1 MGPATSWRA
10 SSVTLQTLADAPL
23 TGRTEPRIFTP
34 PLRELRPAV
43 YDDDGET
50 LLSPATSLGF
60 EAIEFAETVLGIEL
74 RPWQRWLLIHMLE
87 LLPNGRLRFR
97 TCIVLVARQNG
108 KTTLSVILSLFFLYA
123 LGRELVIGTAQDLGL
138 AEEVWAKAVELAREV
153 PELAELIQQ
162 VVLQTGK
169 QALILEDGERYLIK
183 AANRKAGRGLSGDLV
198 LLDELREHTN
208 FQAWAAVSK
217 TTMARA
223 NSIVLALSNAGDASS
238 VVLAHLRKLAH
249 KALGDPDGINK
260 LDAAATPLQLPAN
273 LTQVPGSQLGIFEW
287 SSAPGAELTDPDALA
302 QANPSVGYG
311 EFEWANIAAA
321 LESDDEFTYRTEV
334 MCQWADGAFHSPFGP
349 GKWEAG
355 IVRGDDDHGRPLRK
369 DQLPQITSKIK
380 VGVDYSGTWAYI
392 TVCGWNNRNRPQVEV
407 VARGAGVEWVRPWLE
422 QRRHLIDAISGQGRG
437 ALISPTL
444 TDLEQPWVDSAGIEH
459 EPLPVQRWQGEDLTA
474 GTVRFFEAIKEDE
487 IDHLADPALDLAAE
501 TAVTKTLTAGAFL
514 VDRGKSPTDVTP
526 LQAAIAAFWLLDR
539 PTEAPFRS
547 AYEDDDLL
555 VV

>member
-1 MGPATSWRA
+1 VSPFIDA
-10 SSVTLQTLADAPL
+10 ADVPRV
-23 TGRTEPRIFTP
+23 GRTEPRIFTP
-34 PLRELRPAV
+34 PLRDLHPAT
-43 YDDDGET
+43 YDDDGNV
-50 LLSPATSLGF
+50 LSPATSLGF
-60 EAIEFAETVLGIEL
+60 DAIDFAQEVLGLHL

-97 TCIVLVARQNG
+97 TCVVLVARQNG
-108 KTTLSVILSLFFLYA
+108 KTTLSQVLSLFFIYV

-138 AEEVWAKAVELAREV
+138 AEEVWAGAVALAKSV
-153 PELAELIQQ
+153 PELAELIKNE
-162 VVLQTGK
+162 VLQGGK

-217 TTMARA
+217 TTMARV
-223 NSIVLALSNAGDASS
+223 NSIVLALSNAGDATS

-249 KALGDPDGINK
+249 RELGDPDGICK
-260 LDAAATPLQLPAN
+260 LDAAPGEDRQLPAG
-273 LTQVPGSQLGIFEW
+273 LADVEGSQLGIFEW
-287 SSAPGAELTDPDALA
+287 SAPPGSELNDWEALA

-321 LESDDEFTYRTEV
+321 LDSDDEFTYRTEV

-349 GKWEAG
+349 GRWEAG
-355 IVRGDDDHGRPLRK
+355 MVRGEDEHGRPLPK
-369 DQLPQITSKIK
+369 TALPQITSKVK
-380 VGVDYSGTWAYI
+380 VGLDYSGSWAYI
-392 TVCGWNNRNRPQVEV
+392 TFAGWNTEGRAQLEV
-407 VARGAGVEWVRPWLE
+407 VARGAGVDWLRPWLE
-422 QRRHLIDAISGQGRG
+422 QRRHLIDGIAGQGRG

-444 TDLEQPWVDSAGIEH
+444 ADLELPWMDQQGIEH
-459 EPLPVQRWQGEDLTA
+459 PALPVERWQGEDLTA
-474 GTVRFFEAIKEDE
+474 GTVRFFEAVKENE

-501 TAVTKTLTAGAFL
+501 TAVLKTLTAGAFL
-514 VDRGKSPTDVTP
+514 VDRAKSPTDVTP
-526 LQAAIAAFWLLDR
+526 LQSGIAAFWLLDR

-547 AYEDDDLL
+547 AYEEDDLL

>member
-1 MGPATSWRA
+1 
-10 SSVTLQTLADAPL
+10 V
-23 TGRTEPRIFTP
+23 
-34 PLRELRPAV
+34 
-43 YDDDGET
+43 
-50 LLSPATSLGF
+50 LSPATSLGF
-60 EAIEFAETVLGIEL
+60 DAIDFAQEVLGLHL

-97 TCIVLVARQNG
+97 TCVVLVARQNG
-108 KTTLSVILSLFFLYA
+108 KTTLSQVLSLFFIYV

-138 AEEVWAKAVELAREV
+138 AEEVWAGAVALAKSV
-153 PELAELIQQ
+153 PELAELIKNE
-162 VVLQTGK
+162 VLQGGK

-217 TTMARA
+217 TTMARV
-223 NSIVLALSNAGDASS
+223 NSIVLALSNAGDATS

-249 KALGDPDGINK
+249 RELGDPDGICK
-260 LDAAATPLQLPAN
+260 LDAAPGEDRQLPAG
-273 LTQVPGSQLGIFEW
+273 LADVEGSQLGIFEW
-287 SSAPGAELTDPDALA
+287 SAPPGSELNDWEALA

-321 LESDDEFTYRTEV
+321 LDSDDEFTYRTEV

-349 GKWEAG
+349 GRWEAG
-355 IVRGDDDHGRPLRK
+355 MVRGEDEHGRPLPK
-369 DQLPQITSKIK
+369 TALPQITSKVK
-380 VGVDYSGTWAYI
+380 VGLDYSGSWAYI
-392 TVCGWNNRNRPQVEV
+392 TFAGWNTEGRAQLEV
-407 VARGAGVEWVRPWLE
+407 VARGAGVDWLRPWLE
-422 QRRHLIDAISGQGRG
+422 QRRHLIDGIAGQGRG

-444 TDLEQPWVDSAGIEH
+444 ADLELPWMDQQGIEH
-459 EPLPVQRWQGEDLTA
+459 PALPVERWQGEDLTA
-474 GTVRFFEAIKEDE
+474 GTVRFFEAVKENE

-501 TAVTKTLTAGAFL
+501 TAVLKTLTAGAFL
-514 VDRGKSPTDVTP
+514 VDRAKSPTDVTP
-526 LQAAIAAFWLLDR
+526 LQSGIAAFWLLDR

-547 AYEDDDLL
+547 AYEEDDLL